1 MFRPICAIISLSW
14 THSVKARGGRG
25 SRQPQT
31 TRPLPLVAVVGHG
44 SPRPPDPCRSSPVSL
59 TRFRA
64 NGSHPAHA
72 PDPRLSALE
81 NSGVFAFVADLVA
94 KVVLHGPAWAGD
106 AQDVSLP
113 SAK

>member
-31 TRPLPLVAVVGHG
+31 TRPLPLIPRVADTV
-44 SPRPPDPCRSSPVSL
+44 SSERV
-59 TRFRA
+59 
-64 NGSHPAHA
+64 A
-72 PDPRLSALE
+72 P
-81 NSGVFAFVADLVA
+81 VFAFVADLVA
-94 KVVLHGPAWAGD
+94 KVVLHGLAWAGD